1 MDRCAGRLALTP
13 TECQCYARSPSIS
26 NRHPRVLTEGFR
38 HLLALD
44 ANPPHDLAGQ
54 MVPDPFR
61 SSLRVGDPVSGTM
74 ETVVSEA
81 ANDQGDEA
89 RRRLVELYDDAV
101 GEVYGYLARRCESP
115 AVAEEL
121 TSETFLA
128 AADAVVRRPPPDL
141 TIAWL
146 IGIARHKL
154 ADHWRRREREERLL
168 VAVEAQP
175 DPPDETWDIELDR
188 IVAHGVL
195 AELGPH
201 HRGALTLRYVDGLP
215 VREVAAHLGRTEK
228 ATEVL
233 LVRAR
238 AAFRDR
244 YGAHE
249 RRQR

>member
-1 MDRCAGRLALTP
+1 M
-13 TECQCYARSPSIS
+13 S
-26 NRHPRVLTEGFR
+26 
-38 HLLALD
+38 
-44 ANPPHDLAGQ
+44 
-54 MVPDPFR
+54 
-61 SSLRVGDPVSGTM
+61 
-74 ETVVSEA
+74 ET
-81 ANDQGDEA
+81 ANDRGHEA

-141 TIAWL
+141 TVAWL

-154 ADHWRRREREERLL
+154 ADHWRRREREQRLL
-168 VAVEAQP
+168 VAVDAQP
-175 DPPDETWDIELDR
+175 DDTSDVWDVELDR
-188 IVAHGVL
+188 ITAHDVL

-238 AAFRDR
+238 AAFRTAYESR
-244 YGAHE
+244 PAGGMTP
-249 RRQR
+249 